1 MVYRNKK
8 NSTSTRNI
16 YRKKSTRKSRRKS
29 RSIRKSRS
37 VMRRMSKRKSK
48 SMMRR
53 MSKRKS
59 KSVRRRMSIRKSRSV
74 RRRMLIRKSR
84 SARRMSI
91 RKSRSVRRR
100 MSFDNNVNK
109 PVKKSTRLTIP
120 LTIYTSPG
128 CPACEDIQKM
138 CKKKG
143 IEFRTLNRKDYS
155 EYVNKNTGNCMY
167 VPNVFNKDNEYIGGN
182 EDLLKLTKSMKNV
195 MQ

>member
-1 MVYRNKK
+1 
-8 NSTSTRNI
+8 
-16 YRKKSTRKSRRKS
+16 
-29 RSIRKSRS
+29 
-37 VMRRMSKRKSK
+37 
-48 SMMRR
+48 
-53 MSKRKS
+53 
-59 KSVRRRMSIRKSRSV
+59 
-74 RRRMLIRKSR
+74 
-84 SARRMSI
+84 
-91 RKSRSVRRR
+91 

-109 PVKKSTRLTIP
+109 LVKKSTRLTTP

-143 IEFRTLNRKDYS
+143 IEFRALNRKDYS

-182 EDLLKLTKSMKNV
+182 QDLEKLTKSMKNV

>member
-8 NSTSTRNI
+8 ISTSTRNI
-16 YRKKSTRKSRRKS
+16 YRKKSTRKLRRKN

-48 SMMRR
+48 SVRRR

-74 RRRMLIRKSR
+74 
-84 SARRMSI
+84 RRMSI